1 MYLRLISQ
9 LKKVGQLIIRPAKVR
24 LAIGLRYNWFKQHNV
39 SSEKR
44 EIKKNIE
51 MRDEAILSVAS
62 MRGRVNACVDMRD
75 AREWTRLTK
84 GQRN

>member
-1 MYLRLISQ
+1 
-9 LKKVGQLIIRPAKVR
+9 
-24 LAIGLRYNWFKQHNV
+24 
-39 SSEKR
+39 
-44 EIKKNIE
+44 